1 MSLNHLKRLNFSKIT
16 QHRSINTLKLSNEH
30 SNLQKIC
37 RKFAEKELK
46 PFASM
51 FDRENKFPS
60 EQIKKLGEL
69 GLMSIVAAKKWGG
82 SEFDTLSLSIA
93 VEEISRCCGGTG
105 AIVSIHNSLY
115 IDLVNNLCNDQQKEV
130 FLKPFV
136 GGEIG
141 CFALSEPDAGSDVG
155 NISTTATEKNDYYLL
170 NGTKSWVTSG
180 NVGKAAVVF
189 ATIDKNLAH
198 KGITAFLIP
207 IPTPGLTIGK
217 LEDKMGIRASPT
229 VSFYLEDVKV
239 PKKNIIGNVGDGF
252 KIAMKQLDKA
262 RIGIASQALGIGQA
276 ALDVAVDYVSTRKTF
291 GKFLSEHQ
299 AVKLKI
305 SDMCQKLE
313 SARLLVWRAAV
324 IADDD
329 NISYTRESALAKIA
343 ASDAAIDISH
353 NALQILGGIGYVK
366 DMSAERH
373 YRDARITQIYG
384 GVTDILKMIVGDL
397 EVKKHK
403 M

>member
-1 MSLNHLKRLNFSKIT
+1 
-16 QHRSINTLKLSNEH
+16 
-30 SNLQKIC
+30 
-37 RKFAEKELK
+37 
-46 PFASM
+46 
-51 FDRENKFPS
+51 
-60 EQIKKLGEL
+60 
-69 GLMSIVAAKKWGG
+69 MSIVAAKKWGG

-115 IDLVNNLCNDQQKEV
+115 IDLVNNLCNNQQKEV

-229 VSFYLEDVKV
+229 VSFYLENVKV
-239 PKKNIIGNVGDGF
+239 AKKNIIGNVGDGF